1 VSRLLDLPP
10 KILRNQTD
18 RSVAIITCRQADLR
32 RLRVG
37 DRPPVMA
44 ALHRDGVAYRP
55 FCNPMPK
62 IETVAV
68 WRKKRNDAV
77 VRKLIGM
84 LDRPVKRI
92 EVDLR

>member
-1 VSRLLDLPP
+1 
-10 KILRNQTD
+10 
-18 RSVAIITCRQADLR
+18 
-32 RLRVG
+32 
-37 DRPPVMA
+37 MA